1 MEDMVNE
8 TARETARETAMEIA
22 KNLIEEGM
30 SYEQIAKV
38 TGLPLEEVQKLAGDG
53 IA

>member
-1 MEDMVNE
+1 
-8 TARETARETAMEIA
+8 MEIA

-38 TGLPLEEVQKLAGDG
+38 IGLPLEEIQKLAGNE

>member
-1 MEDMVNE
+1 MVNDSKL
-8 TARETARETAMEIA
+8 EIA

-38 TGLPLEEVQKLAGDG
+38 TGLPMEEIQKLANNDV
-53 IA
+53 A